1 MDLQFNIGL
10 ANNYKSKSQIARV
23 LTESWVKTNIYCPNC
38 GAPSI
43 CEYENNKPVADFY
56 CEGCAEDFEL
66 KSKKGYFSSKI
77 VDGAYATMIERVLS
91 ANNPNFFFLTYN
103 TTNWT
108 VNNFAIIPRYFFTPE
123 IIEKRKPLSSA
134 AKRAGW
140 VGCNINIT
148 KIPESGKI
156 FFIKNSSMLD
166 KDIVFGNWRKTLF
179 LKDSAVNTRGW
190 TLDILNCLDKIK
202 KKDFKLADVY
212 AFEVELQLKHP
223 ENNHVKDKIRQQ
235 LQVLRD
241 KGFIEFTSQGVYR
254 KVGHE
259 YN

>member
-10 ANNYKSKSQIARV
+10 ANDYVSKSQIARV
-23 LTESWVKTNIYCPNC
+23 LTESWVKENIYCPNC

-43 CEYENNKPVADFY
+43 FEYENNKPVADFY
-56 CEGCAEDFEL
+56 CGSCDEDFEL
-66 KSKKGYFSSKI
+66 KSKNGNFASKI
-77 VDGAYATMIERVLS
+77 VDGAYSTMIERVLS

-103 TTNWT
+103 PKNWT

-156 FFIKNSSMLD
+156 FFIKNSTMQNKDMVLD
-166 KDIVFGNWRKTLF
+166 SWRRTFF
-179 LKDSAVNTRGW
+179 LKDSALNSRGW

-202 KKDFKLADVY
+202 SVNFKLADVY
-212 AFEVELQLKHP
+212 AFEAQLQFKHP
-223 ENNHVKDKIRQQ
+223 ENKHVKDKIRQQ

-241 KGFIEFTSQGVYR
+241 KGLIEFISQGVYR
-254 KVGHE
+254 KLRNE
-259 YN
+259 CN